1 MDVAIVSADQ
11 RTSWSNALQAAGP
24 SDFYHEAWYHAL
36 AEERGEGRAE
46 LVVATHRGATMVLP
60 LLVRTID
67 PERTG
72 GIASLE
78 DATSSYGYPGPVGP
92 VGDVE
97 AKTAVEL
104 DAAIREYL
112 RARGIVS
119 VFSRLHP
126 LLPSF
131 AHAADRTEI
140 VTAGATTSIDL
151 APAEAKQ
158 WSNVRSGHRNGIHRL
173 RRMGY
178 CCTTHG
184 VDALDV
190 FVALYDDTMRRIDAA
205 PYYYFPRA
213 HYEAML
219 DPERGGMSLMVVA
232 DQDGTPCA
240 VGLFSVRGDIA
251 QYHLSGT
258 SVEHR
263 KLAPT
268 VLLLDHAR
276 RWAAEHGARRLHLGG
291 GVGGAKDSLFDFK
304 SGFGDGRH
312 DFCVWRWI
320 ARPEVYG
327 DLDRV
332 RRVRLPEPPP
342 RFFPSYRAP

>member
-1 MDVAIVSADQ
+1 MDVTIVPVTEP
-11 RTSWSNALQAAGP
+11 RRWSSALQAAGP

-46 LVVATHRGATMVLP
+46 LVVATTRGATMVLP
-60 LLVRTID
+60 LLFRTID
-67 PERTG
+67 AERTG
-72 GIASLE
+72 GIGSLE

-92 VGDVE
+92 GGDVE
-97 AKTAVEL
+97 TKTVVEL

-112 RARGIVS
+112 RSRGIVS

-131 AHAADRTEI
+131 THRADPTE
-140 VTAGATTSIDL
+140 VVVAGATTSIDL
-151 APAEAKQ
+151 SPVEAAQ
-158 WSNVRSGHRNGIHRL
+158 WSNIRSGHRNGILRL

-178 CCTTHG
+178 TCTTHG

-190 FVALYDDTMRRIDAA
+190 FVGLYEDTMRRIDAA
-205 PYYYFPRA
+205 PYYYFPRS

-219 DPERGGMSLMVVA
+219 DRERGDMSLMIVA

-240 VGLFSVRGDIA
+240 VGLFSRRGDIA

-258 SVEHR
+258 SLEHR
-263 KLAPT
+263 KHAPT

-320 ARPEVYG
+320 ARPDVYG

-332 RRVRLPEPPP
+332 RRIRLPEPPP
-342 RFFPSYRAP
+342 RWFPSYRAP